1 MIGQWIFQQFAR
13 LQIFLYRRSGGKAM
27 GFVRGMPVL
36 LLTSIGR
43 KTGQSPSSQS
53 IALHEKHRRSV
64 HFVSGLLH
72 ETLEHLGEPACF
84 IEIAN
89 RIPEARRASNLRL
102 MTVGVR
108 ALDRLGGFLFAQ
120 CLRGREPRSQR
131 FPGLSHRAFADLI
144 GVGLRARNLA
154 PHLVADVFDL
164 GSRGVCFVSS
174 LLCLRLRLMNFSVR
188 PFRFALR
195 LFEFVAR
202 GFDLGVRVFDLGMRR
217 FDVRARPFDFFL
229 RGSAGCVELLLRLRA
244 QLFERFPQ
252 LPDLPFRGALQ
263 SLGMLVS
270 GGAKLRDLRFCLRA
284 NIGEEHFCLRTDL
297 GRGRLRGG
305 SDRELPLFH
314 RGADNLLGKCV

>member
-1 MIGQWIFQQFAR
+1 
-13 LQIFLYRRSGGKAM
+13 
-27 GFVRGMPVL
+27 
-36 LLTSIGR
+36 
-43 KTGQSPSSQS
+43 
-53 IALHEKHRRSV
+53 
-64 HFVSGLLH
+64 
-72 ETLEHLGEPACF
+72 
-84 IEIAN
+84 
-89 RIPEARRASNLRL
+89 
-102 MTVGVR
+102 
-108 ALDRLGGFLFAQ
+108 
-120 CLRGREPRSQR
+120 
-131 FPGLSHRAFADLI
+131 
-144 GVGLRARNLA
+144 
-154 PHLVADVFDL
+154 
-164 GSRGVCFVSS
+164 VSS
-174 LLCLRLRLMNFSVR
+174 LLCLRLRFMNFSVR

-195 LFEFVAR
+195 PFEFVARGFDLGVR

-217 FDVRARPFDFFL
+217 FDVRARPFDFFV

-297 GRGRLRGG
+297 GRRRLRGG